1 MALSA
6 TAATVPTL
14 VLLALSAAVIL
25 GLGSAGVLLLVRA
38 ASAPPPTLAGMLR
51 LPCLP

>member
-6 TAATVPTL
+6 TATVPTL

-25 GLGSAGVLLLVRA
+25 GLGSAGVLLLVSA
-38 ASAPPPTLAGMLR
+38 ASTSPPTLAGMLR